1 MSQQILKLSEVKLIT
16 GLSGSSIYRKAADP
30 EDSFPKPIKL
40 SIRSSGFL
48 QSEISQWLQERI
60 EASRNDSEVA

>member
-16 GLSGSSIYRKAADP
+16 GLSGSSIYRGAANGT
-30 EDSFPKPIKL
+30 FPKPIKL
-40 SIRSSGFL
+40 SERSSGWIK
-48 QSEISQWLQERI
+48 SEIELWLQERI